1 MKKKIIILG
10 LTIVLGLTMSLYLK
24 SHTKETTFQ
33 EQYDQKD
40 MFHFSDVYYAFSDVH
55 PRSTYHDDYTNI
67 YSVEDLFAKSDF
79 IGEVQMNSRQQKYNI
94 IETDVTVL
102 KCYKGKKIKEMT
114 IYEPAYTGPMYDSIN
129 ISGSMPLMKESQRYL
144 VFLIEAMP
152 KDHYFNFIN
161 TCLGCYPIKENI
173 ISKKYV
179 SGDDSLVSLS
189 KEEVEQIDF
198 LDIDYTFDYE
208 NFADE
213 TLKQAILNYNKQK
226 DQYKSFKET
235 IFKKLDIKV

>member
-1 MKKKIIILG
+1 
-10 LTIVLGLTMSLYLK
+10 
-24 SHTKETTFQ
+24 
-33 EQYDQKD
+33 
-40 MFHFSDVYYAFSDVH
+40 
-55 PRSTYHDDYTNI
+55 
-67 YSVEDLFAKSDF
+67 
-79 IGEVQMNSRQQKYNI
+79 MNSRQQKYNI

-102 KCYKGKKIKEMT
+102 KCYKGKNMKEMT

-152 KDHYFNFIN
+152 KDNYFNFIN
-161 TCLGCYPIKENI
+161 TCLGCYPIKD
-173 ISKKYV
+173 V

-198 LDIDYTFDYE
+198 LDLDYTFDYE

-226 DQYKSFKET
+226 AQYNSFKET
-235 IFKKLDIKV
+235 IFEKLDIKV